1 MTVGQAMRET
11 RKLAG
16 LTQEQLAAKASINRV
31 TLARLESDRHVGRI
45 DVIENLADALGV
57 SIDRYTGHRIKRKN
71 YRFRKA
77 KKDG

>member
-1 MTVGQAMRET
+1 MGQAMRET

-16 LTQEQLAAKASINRV
+16 LTQEQLAAKANINRV

-45 DVIENLADALGV
+45 DVIEYLADAIGA
-57 SIDRYTGHRIKRKN
+57 SIDRYTGLRIKRKN